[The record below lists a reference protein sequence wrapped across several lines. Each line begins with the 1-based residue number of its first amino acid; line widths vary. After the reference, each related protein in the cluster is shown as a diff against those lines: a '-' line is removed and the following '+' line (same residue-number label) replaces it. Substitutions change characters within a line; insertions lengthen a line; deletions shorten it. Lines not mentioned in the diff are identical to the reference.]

1 MIMKKIVNIILL
13 FVVLGTQAQT
23 ATKNYVKETI
33 RRTASVGTFPM
44 IGGTN
49 AHIVTTTYYDGLGRP
64 VQIVDQNSST
74 DDNKNIVTHIEYEK
88 NIGQTKEF
96 LPFLS
101 TGYIT
106 TTSGLP
112 PRVSINT
119 TYNSDYVENAQAQT
133 WSFYETY
140 NEWTPNPYAEN
151 RKEASPRQRIL
162 ETGFPGEPWAATM
175 PLFYKEAD
183 WSESDWE
190 IGHAEEIRN
199 TIRNSYALNNANEVK
214 RYVV

>member
-64 VQIVDQNSST
+64 VQIVDQNSSP

-88 NIGQTKEF
+88 NIGQVKEY
-96 LPFLS
+96 LPFIS
-101 TGYIT
+101 TGTKQGPPVIIG
-106 TTSGLP
+106 GLP
-112 PRVSINT
+112 STV
-119 TYNSDYVENAQAQT
+119 YHSDFVDNAQAQT
-133 WSFYETY
+133 LSFY
-140 NEWTPNPYAEN
+140 
-151 RKEASPRQRIL
+151 
-162 ETGFPGEPWAATM
+162 
-175 PLFYKEAD
+175 
-183 WSESDWE
+183 
-190 IGHAEEIRN
+190 N
-199 TIRNSYALNNANEVK
+199 TSKYQNT
-214 RYVV
+214 

>member
-64 VQIVDQNSST
+64 VQIVDQNSSP

-88 NIGQTKEF
+88 NIGQVKEYLSFTADGGNYNGGF
-96 LPFLS
+96 LPPTFH
-101 TGYIT
+101 
-106 TTSGLP
+106 
-112 PRVSINT
+112 
-119 TYNSDYVENAQAQT
+119 SDFVDDAQAQT
-133 WSFYETY
+133 LWFY
-140 NEWTPNPYAEN
+140 
-151 RKEASPRQRIL
+151 
-162 ETGFPGEPWAATM
+162 
-175 PLFYKEAD
+175 
-183 WSESDWE
+183 
-190 IGHAEEIRN
+190 
-199 TIRNSYALNNANEVK
+199 
-214 RYVV
+214 